1 MIMDQAMNMM
11 EKLINELKD
20 SDPEK
25 RDHFIKIAVTLFDM
39 SAEAMKTSPEFRRG
53 FARAHS
59 EFLKY
64 PECRETLEQSIEAYE
79 TYLH

>member
-1 MIMDQAMNMM
+1 
-11 EKLINELKD
+11 
-20 SDPEK
+20 
-25 RDHFIKIAVTLFDM
+25 M